1 MIGWIIGGL
10 VGLGAVAFASSSDD
24 EEDIEQD
31 NVQARRNANLEAAN
45 RKRHLAAEARK
56 REKARLEEQRH
67 QEVRNDFD
75 GIASAKLREFK
86 MKSRLAVTLA
96 LKADDCGFRSYTADC
111 KNIDD
116 CVNAAIAK
124 KFADDIAECDVESKK
139 MRELK
144 RIIGKLEK
152 EIA

>member
-1 MIGWIIGGL
+1 MFFLPWLIGG
-10 VGLGAVAFASSSDD
+10 AIAAAAIASSNDD
-24 EEDIEQD
+24 EDIEQE
-31 NVQARRNANLEAAN
+31 NSRARALANLEAAN

-96 LKADDCGFRSYTADC
+96 LKADDCSFSSYIADC

-124 KFADDIAECDVESKK
+124 RFAGDIAANDAELKK

-144 RIIGKLEK
+144 RIIGNLEK